1 MTPGQFH
8 IPTTRWI
15 SEGTYSAVAAVWSSR
30 PPLVTPRNV
39 PCVPLLR
46 LPPPSQSTAPPPL
59 PPPPHPS
66 HPGSQH
72 SYGALP
78 GDFAPS
84 LSTPMYGRHNRSSAY
99 HVHILA
105 EFAAPLPTRSPKER
119 LSLLREAMRTSLPPV
134 SHTAVAPSLAF
145 TLHSLPQI
153 PPSLALPLVSPYPI
167 QSLFPSSHT
176 SFP

>member
-1 MTPGQFH
+1 M
-8 IPTTRWI
+8 
-15 SEGTYSAVAAVWSSR
+15 AAAWSSR
-30 PPLVTPRNV
+30 PPLVPPRNV

-84 LSTPMYGRHNRSSAY
+84 LSTPMNGRHNRSSAY

-105 EFAAPLPTRSPKER
+105 EFAAPLPTRSPKEW
-119 LSLLREAMRTSLPPV
+119 LSLMREAMRTSLPPV

-145 TLHSLPQI
+145 TLHSLTQI